1 MKLNKNKSNIM
12 IFNYTQ
18 NYQFGLNLKLDEKT
32 IDVVQETKL
41 LGTIVTDD
49 LKWSKNTDFLVKRAN
64 ARMRI
69 LHKIVSFN
77 TPVEDLITVYIMYV
91 RSILEQSCQVWHP
104 MLTQENIEDLE
115 RVQKS
120 ALRIILQD
128 KYSTYEEAL
137 EKLMLSKLS
146 VRREKLCVKF
156 AKNCA
161 KNELTADLFP
171 LNPAGANTRS
181 KEKYHVNHA
190 NTDRYKDSPV
200 PYLQRLLNEN

>member
-77 TPVEDLITVYIMYV
+77 TTVEDLITVYIMYV

-161 KNELTADLFP
+161 K
-171 LNPAGANTRS
+171 
-181 KEKYHVNHA
+181 K
-190 NTDRYKDSPV
+190 
-200 PYLQRLLNEN
+200 